1 MEWISDW
8 SYQLVLEPG
17 HDFDSLIVHVQV
29 LGVGLLG
36 GDLMD
41 QVQHPAKAKARLGQV
56 SVNPLTLG
64 CHPLRE

>member
-1 MEWISDW
+1 M
-8 SYQLVLEPG
+8 
-17 HDFDSLIVHVQV
+17 

-56 SVNPLTLG
+56 SVNPVDVRLPPLKG
-64 CHPLRE
+64 IKLHPYH